1 VLRALDVV
9 VPLAVLGA
17 LLAITR
23 AEGGRAG
30 AVVLAG
36 GWVLLTQVLPGAV
49 LWRLLRRGDGSWALD
64 LALGAGLGIVLAGLL
79 GAAGG
84 RLQQGWLPLLL
95 PAAVVVLLLVPRS
108 RRAWR
113 GRPTSAL
120 PPPGWAAAVAA
131 TGVTLLAAY
140 ADFAE
145 RNPVRW
151 VGWMRHFIDGPYHLA
166 MAAEVLHHGPQDYSW
181 VAGTPMQYPWLFY
194 GWDASMG
201 HLPGVPL
208 DVVLFRASPVIL
220 LTLLPFVAA
229 AAAWQLSGRAWAGP
243 VAAPLAVAVGSLGL
257 GTEAAVSPVVLDSP
271 PQQLGMVVLATTI
284 ALLAARWRSRAA
296 AWSVAALVVLLVGL
310 FLSKGGPYPVLLAGM
325 GLAAAVWLLAS
336 RAREQRVVLLDTVL
350 AVVVFLVGFAVLLGG
365 SASDLAPDPL
375 AGIVRILTGEVGT
388 VVAGTTLAMAT
399 IGFAVSRLAGTTAA
413 LLLLEGDRRGDLVRW
428 VVLGAPVAGLGAAL
442 LLYQSGMS
450 QLYFLIAGVFVG
462 ALGAAWG
469 IAAAWERPR
478 GRRVVGWGAAAGALA
493 WACQYAVARGL
504 PEQIDPE
511 QLAQRWALLVAV
523 VVVVALV
530 VVAAALLRGR
540 TTTADV
546 ARALAIALTAAA
558 AVSVL
563 PRVVAPG
570 FPAVKP
576 AVPGSSSAWSQANV
590 AAAAFLRRASRPD
603 DVVMTNRHCN
613 SLPRPDCDRRAFVIS
628 AYSQRRVLVEG
639 WAYTPE
645 AIVAAAA
652 ATPPTSPFTGP
663 FWDPA
668 RLELN
673 DGFLARPSAQAAR
686 RLWEQGVRWVY
697 VDRVAGSTGDLAPYA
712 RKVFSNEEATVYRM
726 LDPDR

>member
-1 VLRALDVV
+1 MLRLLDVV

-17 LLAITR
+17 LLAIT
-23 AEGGRAG
+23 AAAGGRAG
-30 AVVLAG
+30 AVALAG
-36 GWVLLTQVLPGAV
+36 GWVLVTQVLPGAV
-49 LWRLLRRGDGSWALD
+49 LWRLMRRGDGSWAQD

-84 RLQQGWLPLLL
+84 RVQQGWLPLLL
-95 PAAVVVLLLVPRS
+95 PLAVVVLLVVPRS

-113 GRPTSAL
+113 ERPTGAL
-120 PPPGWAAAVAA
+120 PPPGWTAAVAA
-131 TGVTLLAAY
+131 TGVTLLSAY

-166 MAAEVLHHGPQDYSW
+166 IAAEVLHHGPQEYSW
-181 VAGTPMQYPWLFY
+181 VAGTPMRYPWLFY

-208 DVVLFRASPVIL
+208 DVVLFRASPIIL

-229 AAAWQLSGRAWAGP
+229 AAAWQLSDRPWAGP

-257 GTEAAVSPVVLDSP
+257 GTDAAVSPVVLDSP
-271 PQQLGMVVLATTI
+271 PQQLGMVVLATTV
-284 ALLAARWRSRAA
+284 ALLAARWRARAA
-296 AWSVAALVVLLVGL
+296 SWSVAALVVLLVGL
-310 FLSKGGPYPVLLAGM
+310 FLSKGGPYPALLAGM

-336 RAREQRVVLLDTVL
+336 RAREHRVVLLDGLL
-350 AVVVFLVGFAVLLGG
+350 AAGVFLVGFAVLLGG

-375 AGIVRILTGEVGT
+375 AGIVRILTGDVGT
-388 VVAGTTLAMAT
+388 VVAGTTLALAT
-399 IGFAVSRLAGTTAA
+399 LGFAVSRLAGTAAA

-428 VVLGAPVAGLGAAL
+428 VVLGAPAAGLGAAL

-462 ALGAAWG
+462 SLGAAWG
-469 IAAAWERPR
+469 IVAAWDRPG
-478 GRRVVGWGAAAGALA
+478 GRRVVAWGAVAGAIA
-493 WACQYAVARGL
+493 WACQYAVARTL
-504 PEQIDPE
+504 PEQVGPDA
-511 QLAQRWALLVAV
+511 LAQRWALLMGTVVLVALGVVAV
-523 VVVVALV
+523 V
-530 VVAAALLRGR
+530 LLRGR
-540 TTTADV
+540 TTISDV
-546 ARALAIALTAAA
+546 ARALAIALTVAA

-563 PRVVAPG
+563 PRVVAPTH
-570 FPAVKP
+570 PVERP

-590 AAAAFLRRASRPD
+590 AAAAYLRRASRPD
-603 DVVMTNRHCN
+603 EVVMTNRHCN
-613 SLPRPDCDRRAFVIS
+613 GVPRPDCDRRAFVIS

-652 ATPPTSPFTGP
+652 ATPPTSPFAGP
-663 FWDPA
+663 FWDPE

-673 DGFLARPSAQAAR
+673 DGFLARPTAPAAR

-697 VDRVAGSTGDLAPYA
+697 ADRVAGGVGDLAPYA
-712 RKVFSNEEATVYRM
+712 RKVFANEEATVYRM